1 MAAEFVGGALLSAF
15 LQVAFDRLASPK
27 VLDFFCPRKLDEMLL
42 SKLNIMLLSIDA
54 PADDAE
60 QKQFN
65 DPRVRGW
72 LFAVK
77 DALFDAEDLLDEI
90 DYELTKCEVEAESES
105 KTFTHQ
111 MMTKKLSLIG

>member
-1 MAAEFVGGALLSAF
+1 MS
-15 LQVAFDRLASPK
+15 
-27 VLDFFCPRKLDEMLL
+27 CPG
-42 SKLNIMLLSIDA
+42 DA
-54 PADDAE
+54 
-60 QKQFN
+60 N

-111 MMTKKLSLIG
+111 MMTKKLSFIGRFLSHAAH

>member
-15 LQVAFDRLASPK
+15 LLVAFDRLASPK

-42 SKLNIMLLSIDA
+42 N
-54 PADDAE
+54 DAE